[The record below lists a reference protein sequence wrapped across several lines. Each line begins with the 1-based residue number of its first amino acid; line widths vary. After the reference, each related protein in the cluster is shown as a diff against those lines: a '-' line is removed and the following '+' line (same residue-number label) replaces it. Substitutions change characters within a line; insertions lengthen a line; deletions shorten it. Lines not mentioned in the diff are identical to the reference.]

1 MAAPVSAETLHYPS
15 GSLVILTGLPGAGK
29 STLLDRL
36 YQLRGTETR
45 PVTISAVR
53 VIDSRQSRNLWARRL
68 ASAPKRIRTP
78 IVHATHVWRIARAVA
93 DGRSVVAHNRGTW
106 PHMLYG
112 FAWLA
117 RRSGGEFHLIML
129 DVDPQTARAGQ
140 RARGRVVADA
150 TFARHCR
157 RWRVLVAHART
168 GTLPPASSVTVL
180 GRASADLLQA
190 IHFDR

>member
-1 MAAPVSAETLHYPS
+1 MAAPVSVETLHYPA

-36 YQLRGTETR
+36 YRLRGDETE
-45 PVTISAVR
+45 PVTIGSVQ
-53 VIDSRQSRNLWARRL
+53 VIDSRQSRNRWAHRL
-68 ASAPKRIRTP
+68 ASAPKQIRTP

-93 DGRSVVAHNRGTW
+93 RGHSVVAHNRGAW

-117 RRSGGEFHLIML
+117 RRSSGGFHIIML

-140 RARGRVVADA
+140 HARGRVVADA

-157 RWRVLVAHART
+157 RWRMLVTHART
-168 GTLPPASSVTVL
+168 GVLPPASGVTVL
-180 GRASADLLQA
+180 SRASADLLQA